1 MKKTILLLVSLCTFG
16 VNAQDFSFGADVQ
29 SRYVWRGIQFGGESP
44 SLQPGAE
51 LAVGNFAVGAWGAY
65 SLGGDNAA
73 QELDLYVSYA
83 LTDAISLSV
92 TDYYFPEGGSGHDYL
107 ELGSETTGHVYEA
120 TLSFAGTDAFP
131 VALTVASN
139 VGGASTGST
148 YLEASYDT
156 NNFTLFA
163 GGVVGDEG
171 DADDLD
177 GLYNTGGS
185 GLINV
190 GVSMSKEI
198 QLSSTYSLPVNTSLV
213 LNPDAGNVFLTFGF
227 SL

>member
-44 SLQPGAE
+44 SLQPGVEMTA
-51 LAVGNFAVGAWGAY
+51 GNFAVGAWGAY

-83 LTDAISLSV
+83 LTDAISVSV

-156 NNFTLFA
+156 NNFTIFA
-163 GGVVGDEG
+163 GGVVGD
-171 DADDLD
+171 DDDYYLSED
-177 GLYNTGGS
+177 GT

-190 GVSMSKEI
+190 GISMSKDI
-198 QLSSTYSLPVNTSLV
+198 QLSSSFSLPVNTSLV

-227 SL
+227 TL

>member
-1 MKKTILLLVSLCTFG
+1 MKKTILLLFLACTFG

-44 SLQPGAE
+44 SLQPGVEMTA
-51 LAVGNFAVGAWGAY
+51 GNFAVGAWGAY

-83 LTDAISLSV
+83 LTDAISVSV
-92 TDYYFPEGGSGHDYL
+92 TDYYFPAGGSGHDYL
-107 ELGSETTGHVYEA
+107 NLDSETTGHVYEA

-139 VGGASTGST
+139 IGGASTGST

-163 GGVVGDEG
+163 GGVVGD
-171 DADDLD
+171 DDDYYLSED
-177 GLYNTGGS
+177 GS

-190 GVSMSKEI
+190 GVSMSKDI
-198 QLSSTYSLPVNTSLV
+198 ALSSTYSLPVNTSLV

-227 SL
+227 TL

>member
-44 SLQPGAE
+44 SLQPGVEMTA
-51 LAVGNFAVGAWGAY
+51 GNFAVGAWGAY

-73 QELDLYVSYA
+73 QELDFYVSYA
-83 LTDAISLSV
+83 LTDAISVSV

-107 ELGSETTGHVYEA
+107 ELDSETTGHVYEA

-156 NNFTLFA
+156 NDFTIFA
-163 GGVVGDEG
+163 GGVVGD
-171 DADDLD
+171 DDDYYLSED
-177 GLYNTGGS
+177 GT

-190 GVSMSKEI
+190 GISLAKEI

-227 SL
+227 TL

>member
-1 MKKTILLLVSLCTFG
+1 G
-16 VNAQDFSFGADVQ
+16 VEMTA
-29 SRYVWRGIQFGGESP
+29 
-44 SLQPGAE
+44 
-51 LAVGNFAVGAWGAY
+51 GNFAVGAWGAY

-83 LTDAISLSV
+83 LTDAISVSV

-156 NNFTLFA
+156 NNFTIFA
-163 GGVVGDEG
+163 GGVVGD
-171 DADDLD
+171 DDDYYLSED
-177 GLYNTGGS
+177 GT

-190 GVSMSKEI
+190 GISMSKDI
-198 QLSSTYSLPVNTSLV
+198 QLSSSFSLPVNTSLV

-227 SL
+227 TL

>member
-1 MKKTILLLVSLCTFG
+1 M
-16 VNAQDFSFGADVQ
+16 NAQDFSFGADVQ

-44 SLQPGAE
+44 SLQPGVEMTA
-51 LAVGNFAVGAWGAY
+51 GNFAVGAWGAY

-83 LTDAISLSV
+83 LTDAISVSV

-156 NNFTLFA
+156 NNFTIFA
-163 GGVVGDEG
+163 GGVVGD
-171 DADDLD
+171 DDDYYLSED
-177 GLYNTGGS
+177 GT

-190 GVSMSKEI
+190 GISMSKDI
-198 QLSSTYSLPVNTSLV
+198 QLSSSFSLPVNTSLV

-227 SL
+227 TL

>member
-1 MKKTILLLVSLCTFG
+1 MKKTILLLFLACTFG

-44 SLQPGAE
+44 SLQPGVEMTA
-51 LAVGNFAVGAWGAY
+51 GNFAVGAWGAY

-83 LTDAISLSV
+83 LTDAISVSV
-92 TDYYFPEGGSGHDYL
+92 TDYYFPAGGSGHDYL
-107 ELGSETTGHVYEA
+107 NLDSETTGHVYEA

-139 VGGASTGST
+139 IGGASTGST

-163 GGVVGDEG
+163 GGVVGD
-171 DADDLD
+171 DDDYYLSED
-177 GLYNTGGS
+177 GT

-190 GVSMSKEI
+190 GVSMSKDI
-198 QLSSTYSLPVNTSLV
+198 ALSSTYSLPVNTSLV

-227 SL
+227 TL

>member
-1 MKKTILLLVSLCTFG
+1 MKKTILLLFLACTFG

-29 SRYVWRGIQFGGESP
+29 SRYVWRGIQLGGESP
-44 SLQPGAE
+44 SLQPGVEMTA
-51 LAVGNFAVGAWGAY
+51 GNFAVGAWGAY

-83 LTDAISLSV
+83 LTDAISVSV

-107 ELGSETTGHVYEA
+107 KLDSKTTGHVYEA

-156 NNFTLFA
+156 NDFTIFA
-163 GGVVGDEG
+163 GGVVGD
-171 DADDLD
+171 DDDYYLSED
-177 GLYNTGGS
+177 GT

-190 GVSMSKEI
+190 GISLAKEI

-227 SL
+227 TL

>member
-1 MKKTILLLVSLCTFG
+1 MKKTILLLFLACTFG

-44 SLQPGAE
+44 SLQPGVEMTA
-51 LAVGNFAVGAWGAY
+51 GNFAVGAWGAY

-83 LTDAISLSV
+83 LTDAISVSV

-156 NNFTLFA
+156 NNFTIFA
-163 GGVVGDEG
+163 GGVVGD
-171 DADDLD
+171 DDDYYLSED
-177 GLYNTGGS
+177 GT

-190 GVSMSKEI
+190 GVSMSKDI

-213 LNPDAGNVFLTFGF
+213 VNPDAGNVFLTFGF
-227 SL
+227 TL

>member
-1 MKKTILLLVSLCTFG
+1 MKKTILLLFLACTFG

-44 SLQPGAE
+44 SLQPGVEMTA
-51 LAVGNFAVGAWGAY
+51 GNFAVGAWGAY

-83 LTDAISLSV
+83 LTDAISVSV

-107 ELGSETTGHVYEA
+107 ELDSELTGHVYEA

-156 NNFTLFA
+156 NNFTIFA
-163 GGVVGDEG
+163 GGVVGDDPAEG
-171 DADDLD
+171 DDVGYYGTD
-177 GLYNTGGS
+177 GS

-190 GVSMSKEI
+190 GISMSKDI
-198 QLSSTYSLPVNTSLV
+198 QLSSSFSLPVNTSLV

-227 SL
+227 TL

>member
-44 SLQPGAE
+44 SLQPGVEMTA
-51 LAVGNFAVGAWGAY
+51 GNFAVGAWGAY

-73 QELDLYVSYA
+73 QELDFYVSYA
-83 LTDAISLSV
+83 LTDAISVSV

-107 ELGSETTGHVYEA
+107 ELDSETTGHVYEA

-156 NNFTLFA
+156 NDFTIFA
-163 GGVVGDEG
+163 GGVVGD
-171 DADDLD
+171 DDDYYLSED
-177 GLYNTGGS
+177 GT

-190 GVSMSKEI
+190 GISMSKEI
-198 QLSSTYSLPVNTSLV
+198 ALSSTYSLPVNTSLV

-227 SL
+227 TL